1 MEQWQGSTLTGDGAV
16 LMVDGSVQW
25 RSVKWWRRDVKER
38 WKGVEGRKS
47 VKSDVDALNFDGEA
61 LIGAA
66 DALNGDGKAVMGDE
80 ESFKGDHE
88 TLNDYG
94 KALKGNGEE
103 LKCAG

>member
-1 MEQWQGSTLTGDGAV
+1 
-16 LMVDGSVQW
+16 MV
-25 RSVKWWRRDVKER
+25 
-38 WKGVEGRKS
+38 KG
-47 VKSDVDALNFDGEA
+47 DGEA
-61 LIGAA
+61 L
-66 DALNGDGKAVMGDE
+66 NCDGKAVMGDE